1 LLPKKFVLQVQD
13 GDGMRPMTQEEFEE
27 ELLKLHPEIAK
38 IFEDENEIKSIQVPP
53 IDESM
58 PIYHHWEN
66 VSQRLM
72 TALSRV
78 ENVHHFNQPVDPN
91 VCTDYNN
98 IIKNPMDF
106 GLIKSKLKTH

>member
-1 LLPKKFVLQVQD
+1 
-13 GDGMRPMTQEEFEE
+13 MTQEEFEE
-27 ELLKLHPEIAK
+27 ELVKLHPEIAK
-38 IFEDENEIKSIQVPP
+38 IFEDENEIKNIQVPP

-66 VSQRLM
+66 VSNRLM

-78 ENVHHFNQPVDPN
+78 ENVHHFMQPVDQE
-91 VCTDYNN
+91 VYQDYKN

-106 GLIKSKLKTH
+106 SKIKQKLKTH